1 MRSVSAAFL
10 DAVRGSHRMVSD
22 ARILT
27 TYQEGVDPSGIDISM
42 IAGGV
47 TLSASADIRGSA
59 SLLVSAEYAWPLLNS
74 DLLTPYGN
82 EVFIRRG
89 IDFGNGTV
97 EWVSFGYF
105 RIDDV
110 TQTRNEKYPIS
121 LTCYDRMIGIIE
133 ARLLTPVQFEVG
145 VSLNTIVETLVLE
158 VYPDAT
164 IEWDDDTGDT
174 LLTRSQIAEENR
186 FGFLHELITSYGK
199 IMYFDYRGIFVIKDV
214 PADDVP
220 VFDINSGAGGVL
232 IELNRSRTREG
243 VYNAVVVNGQGA
255 DTEQPIFA
263 VVVDSDPN
271 SPTNYYGR
279 FGKVP
284 RFYTSTFITTNDQAA
299 ATANSMLRRT
309 IGLPYSVD
317 FRAVV
322 NSALE
327 PYDPVSIITSRNRE
341 LHVLDTIEFP
351 LDAET
356 PMTSSTKVRERTPL

>member
-1 MRSVSAAFL
+1 
-10 DAVRGSHRMVSD
+10 MVSE

-27 TYQEGVDPSGIDISM
+27 TYQEGVDPTGTVVDT

-47 TLSASADIRGSA
+47 TLSASADIRGNA
-59 SLLVSAEYAWPLLNS
+59 SVLVSGADAWPLLNT

-82 EVFIRRG
+82 EVFVRRG

-110 TQTRNEKYPIS
+110 SQTRNENYPIA

-133 ARLLTPVQFEVG
+133 ARLLTPVQFEAG
-145 VSLNTIVETLVLE
+145 VSLNTIVTTLVLE

-164 IEWDDDTGDT
+164 IEWDDTTGDT
-174 LLTRSQIAEENR
+174 LITRSQIAEEDR
-186 FGFLHELITSYGK
+186 FGFLRDLITSYGK
-199 IMYFDYRGIFVIKDV
+199 IMYFDYRGIFVICSV
-214 PADDVP
+214 PDDDTP
-220 VFDINSGAGGVL
+220 VFDVNSGAGGVL
-232 IELNRSRTREG
+232 IELNRSRSREG
-243 VYNAVVVNGQGA
+243 VYNAVVVNGEGA

-263 VVVDSDPN
+263 AVVDSDPN

-299 ATANSMLRRT
+299 ATASSMLRRT

-317 FRAVV
+317 FKAVV

-351 LDAET
+351 LDAQS

>member
-1 MRSVSAAFL
+1 MKSE
-10 DAVRGSHRMVSD
+10 

-27 TYQEGVDPSGIDISM
+27 TYQEGVDPVGTSVDL

-47 TLSASADIRGSA
+47 TLSASADIRGNA
-59 SLLVSAEYAWPLLNS
+59 DVLVPGNDAWPLLNS

-105 RIDDV
+105 RIDSV
-110 TQTRNEKYPIS
+110 SQTRDEDYPIA

-133 ARLLTPVQFEVG
+133 ARLLTPVQFNAG
-145 VSLNTIVETLVLE
+145 ISLDTIVSTLVLE

-174 LLTRSQIAEENR
+174 LITRSQIAEENR
-186 FGFLHELITSYGK
+186 FGFLQELVTSYGK
-199 IMYFDYRGIFVIKDV
+199 IMYFDYRGIFVIRDV
-214 PADDVP
+214 PTDTAP
-220 VFDINSGAGGVL
+220 VFNIDSGAGGVL
-232 IELNRSRTREG
+232 IELNRARTREG
-243 VYNAVVVNGQGA
+243 VYNAVVVNGEGA

-271 SPTNYYGR
+271 SPTNYNGR

-317 FRAVV
+317 FKAVV

-327 PYDPVSIITSRNRE
+327 PYDPVGIITSRNRE

-356 PMTSSTKVRERTPL
+356 SMSSSTKVRERTPL